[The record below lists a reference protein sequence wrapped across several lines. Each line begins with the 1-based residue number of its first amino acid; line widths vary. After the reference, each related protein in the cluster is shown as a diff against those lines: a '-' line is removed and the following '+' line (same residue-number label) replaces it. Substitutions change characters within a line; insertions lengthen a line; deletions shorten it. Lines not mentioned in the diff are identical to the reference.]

1 MAEGHGKRHN
11 DHAGEGEIE
20 VHGGRPL
27 SFGMGAILNRQGR
40 DEKFGVLIPMIE
52 AIDTRRLIGCV
63 RSSSKCMCER
73 LQG

>member
-1 MAEGHGKRHN
+1 MAECHGKRHD

-20 VHGGRPL
+20 VHGGRSL

-52 AIDTRRLIGCV
+52 AIDGHKTL
-63 RSSSKCMCER
+63 
-73 LQG
+73 